1 MRELEKP
8 DLGQFLSSLE
18 VVAMRKKHLDQVMDI
33 ERRAYPNPW
42 TRSVFE
48 SELSQGV
55 TRSYIVALHSRAV
68 TGYCGTLYIID
79 EAHITNIAVDPDWQ
93 RMHIGTLLMSEIV
106 RRAWN
111 RNIQAI
117 TLEVRVSNFKAQR
130 LYQRFGFQPAGIRKG
145 YYQENNEDALI
156 MWAYDIDSGEYHE
169 RIKNIEAQAGIPVE
183 SRRRRRH
190 LWG

>member
-8 DLGQFLSSLE
+8 DLGRFLSSLE
-18 VVAMRKKHLDQVMDI
+18 VAPMHKKHLEQVMEI

-48 SELSQGV
+48 SELSQGI
-55 TRSYIVALHSRAV
+55 TRSYIVALDGRAV
-68 TGYCGTLYIID
+68 VGYCGALYVID
-79 EAHITNIAVDPDWQ
+79 EAHVTNIAVDPDWQ
-93 RMHIGTLLMSEIV
+93 RMHIGTRLLSEMV
-106 RRAWN
+106 RRAWI
-111 RNIQAI
+111 RQIQDV

-130 LYQRFGFQPAGIRKG
+130 LYQKFGFQPAGVRKG

-156 MWAYDIDSGEYHE
+156 MWAYDIDSSEYHE
-169 RIKNIEAQAGIPVE
+169 RVQGIEAQVGIVIE
-183 SRRRRRH
+183 SGRRRRH